1 MSGDRDPRDWSVV
14 LRDVYGF
21 TIPLNV
27 CRNRTTI
34 MSKQTNLHIK
44 SYLGDYE
51 DGFGRSRK
59 TCLPKIREVRAMVPE
74 EKPEETRCSK
84 KSSVI

>member
-1 MSGDRDPRDWSVV
+1 
-14 LRDVYGF
+14 
-21 TIPLNV
+21 
-27 CRNRTTI
+27 

-59 TCLPKIREVRAMVPE
+59 TCLPKIREIRAMVPE